1 MTPERETAVLRH
13 IKTLGSV
20 AEAHGFR
27 DALRGQGETLTSAV
41 YADLLRRIDE
51 LNRKEAKR

>member
-1 MTPERETAVLRH
+1 MTPERSSHLIRQ
-13 IKTLGSV
+13 IGTLASV

-27 DALRGQGETLTSAV
+27 KQLADQGEELSAAV

-51 LNRKEAKR
+51 LNRKEARK